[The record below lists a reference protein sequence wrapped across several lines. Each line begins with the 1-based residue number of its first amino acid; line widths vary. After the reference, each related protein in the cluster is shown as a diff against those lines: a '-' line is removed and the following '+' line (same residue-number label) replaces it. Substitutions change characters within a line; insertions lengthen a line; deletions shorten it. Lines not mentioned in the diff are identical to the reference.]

1 MTTEEEKIKND
12 LIAHLSV
19 VEKEL
24 ISEVSKSDNQKLMD
38 LFLDFQETRN
48 KINLITIRQWTKSFE
63 SFNVASTHQITDNG
77 RFCECEYPVPQAT
90 LSETCQT
97 CHKLIRHAI
106 KTEGIERCNKELFVQ
121 EYFGLPSNVNEYYR
135 IIADF
140 GIIVNLLAMFEEKTT
155 CPTPLKNE

>member
-48 KINLITIRQWTKSFE
+48 KINLITIRQWTKSVE
-63 SFNVASTHQITDNG
+63 SFNIIATEQIRNDSKN
-77 RFCECEYPVPQAT
+77 CICEYPIPQVT
-90 LSETCQT
+90 LSDTCQT
-97 CHKLIRHAI
+97 CHKPI
-106 KTEGIERCNKELFVQ
+106 N
-121 EYFGLPSNVNEYYR
+121 
-135 IIADF
+135 
-140 GIIVNLLAMFEEKTT
+140 
-155 CPTPLKNE
+155 